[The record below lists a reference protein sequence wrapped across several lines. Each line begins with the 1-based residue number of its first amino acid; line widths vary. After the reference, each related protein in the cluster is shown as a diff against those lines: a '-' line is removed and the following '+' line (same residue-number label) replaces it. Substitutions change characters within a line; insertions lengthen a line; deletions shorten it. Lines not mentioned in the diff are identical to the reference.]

1 MARKD
6 LSKDPTNLQAM
17 WRKAKKFYYE
27 LKKTGL
33 SDTVV
38 AAILGNIAQESSFDP
53 KARAGSY
60 SGYIQNQKEIV
71 NWIIKHFGGYNH
83 IHQMNYLI
91 AGLTQKLPDK
101 VSQWGKELNTRFNT
115 FLQGLTNNIT
125 VAQATKLWENSYE
138 KSGGQSLQQRINY
151 ANYFYKQIL
160 EENKTTPVRKTPK
173 IKQKN
178 KTIAYQIPETT
189 YPQENSKFQEPQ
201 QEYIVQTNNTYDSF
215 PLFFDF
221 KNYQTPETYEPQS
234 VDQTKT
240 EFDLPVYASNFKK
253 GGKLIKR
260 GQQGTILH
268 KTIYLKKDGNE
279 SESPHSELKSWIAD
293 ITPEER
299 MDQTTQ
305 QLNERL
311 STYKPTKEL
320 QQASQG
326 IVHPFSWWEAI
337 PALAPVVIPTA
348 IATGPETGATLINPS
363 FWGNLIKDT
372 ALYTAAD
379 ATSEGITGKGIG
391 AHVNNAIGL
400 EEEHPV
406 GEAIGF
412 GGTSFLRKPLEK
424 GITSAYK
431 GLRGTSFIKTPIY
444 KTKNIN
450 LIQGYK
456 TVIPRFIKNVKNS
469 DIAAKTE
476 RTLGAIPTIIN
487 PKKVKIFAKSPEL
500 IDNIP
505 IYSLKDFSTK
515 ELATLQNQWAKEI
528 AKGPYS
534 PNYNF
539 YLELN
544 KGKNLSQNFQS
555 ARDLLSMEKLAERYG
570 KYLSTRYNQILEKIT
585 DPVLRHIVE
594 VSPQYMEEVYA
605 QQINVGKATPEFV
618 KDLIKRANSYRRFM
632 NRPLSAEDFS
642 MFKGHSVR
650 ENNMGSID
658 VEGRIVSGNYGPFPA
673 YFEGQPSLT
682 GDYSTWWDQRIP
694 QGVNVRRGMH
704 DSDIAGSKLINKIYN
719 NKNLRHT
726 NTISVMQEFNK
737 NYTAPRGFIDWPVHQ
752 QFYGPRGTQLPNFKI
767 TVNQAPKDF
776 NFGKGYKLGGKL
788 TFKK

>member
-1 MARKD
+1 MIRKD

-53 KARAGSY
+53 KARAGNY

-71 NWIIKHFGGYNH
+71 NWVIKHFGGYDH

-138 KSGGQSLQQRINY
+138 KSGGQALQQRINY

-160 EENKTTPVRKTPK
+160 EGNKTTPVRKTPK

-178 KTIAYQIPETT
+178 KTIAYQIPETI

-201 QEYIVQTNNTYDSF
+201 QEYIAQTNNTYDSF

-260 GQQGTILH
+260 GQQGTTLH

-279 SESPHSELKSWIAD
+279 PKSPHSELKSWIAD
-293 ITPEER
+293 ITPKER

-305 QLNERL
+305 QLNEL
-311 STYKPTKEL
+311 VSTYQPTKEL

-326 IVHPFSWWEAI
+326 IKHPFSWWEAI
-337 PALAPVVIPTA
+337 PALAPIVIPAA
-348 IATGPETGATLINPS
+348 IATGPEIGATLINPA

-379 ATSEGITGKGIG
+379 AASEGMTGKGIG
-391 AHVNNAIGL
+391 THVNNAIGL

-406 GEAIGF
+406 GELLSFSTVHPIRKIVKSGVKEAIN
-412 GGTSFLRKPLEK
+412 SV
-424 GITSAYK
+424 
-431 GLRGTSFIKTPIY
+431 
-444 KTKNIN
+444 
-450 LIQGYK
+450 QGYK

-469 DIAAKTE
+469 NMAAKTE
-476 RTLGAIPTIIN
+476 RTLGAIPTIVN

-500 IDNIP
+500 LDNIP
-505 IYSLKDFSTK
+505 IYDLKDFSTK
-515 ELATLQNQWAKEI
+515 ELATLQTQWAKET

-534 PNYNF
+534 SNYDF

-544 KGKNLSQNFQS
+544 KGKDLAQDFQS

-570 KYLSTRYNQILEKIT
+570 KYLSTRYNQLLEKIT

-605 QQINVGKATPEFV
+605 QQMNIGKATPEFV
-618 KDLIKRANSYRRFM
+618 EDLIKRANSYRRFM
-632 NRPLSAEDFS
+632 NRPFSAEDFS
-642 MFKGHSVR
+642 TFKGHSVIG
-650 ENNMGSID
+650 ENLGSID
-658 VEGRIVSGNYGPFPA
+658 VEGRIVSGDYGSFPA
-673 YFEGQPSLT
+673 YFEGQPNLK
-682 GDYSTWWDQRIP
+682 GDFSTWWDQRIP
-694 QGVNVRRGMH
+694 QGVNVRIGMH
-704 DSDIAGSKLINKIYN
+704 DSDVAGTKLINKVYN

-726 NTISVMQEFNK
+726 NTISVMRMFNK
-737 NYTAPRGFIDWPVHQ
+737 NYTGPRGFIDWPVHQ
-752 QFYGPRGTQLPNFKI
+752 QFYGPRGTQLPNFRV
-767 TVNQAPKDF
+767 TVSRPPEGFK
-776 NFGKGYKLGGKL
+776 FGKGYKLGGKL
-788 TFKK
+788 ISKK

>member
-1 MARKD
+1 MR
-6 LSKDPTNLQAM
+6 
-17 WRKAKKFYYE
+17 
-27 LKKTGL
+27 
-33 SDTVV
+33 
-38 AAILGNIAQESSFDP
+38 
-53 KARAGSY
+53 
-60 SGYIQNQKEIV
+60 
-71 NWIIKHFGGYNH
+71 
-83 IHQMNYLI
+83 
-91 AGLTQKLPDK
+91 
-101 VSQWGKELNTRFNT
+101 TR
-115 FLQGLTNNIT
+115 
-125 VAQATKLWENSYE
+125 
-138 KSGGQSLQQRINY
+138 
-151 ANYFYKQIL
+151 
-160 EENKTTPVRKTPK
+160 
-173 IKQKN
+173 
-178 KTIAYQIPETT
+178 
-189 YPQENSKFQEPQ
+189 
-201 QEYIVQTNNTYDSF
+201 
-215 PLFFDF
+215 
-221 KNYQTPETYEPQS
+221 
-234 VDQTKT
+234 
-240 EFDLPVYASNFKK
+240 
-253 GGKLIKR
+253 LIKR
-260 GQQGTILH
+260 GQQGITLH
-268 KTIYLKKDGNE
+268 KTIHLKKDGNE
-279 SESPHSELKSWIAD
+279 PESPHSELKSWIAD

-305 QLNERL
+305 QLNEL
-311 STYKPTKEL
+311 VSTYQPTKEL

-326 IVHPFSWWEAI
+326 IKHPFSWWETV
-337 PALAPVVIPTA
+337 PTLAPIVVPTA
-348 IATGPETGATLINPS
+348 IATGPEIGATLINPA

-379 ATSEGITGKGIG
+379 ATSEGTTGKGIG

-406 GEAIGF
+406 GKLL
-412 GGTSFLRKPLEK
+412 SFSVASPARKIVK
-424 GITSAYK
+424 RGINET
-431 GLRGTSFIKTPIY
+431 IK
-444 KTKNIN
+444 
-450 LIQGYK
+450 LAQGYR

-505 IYSLKDFSTK
+505 IYSLKDFQTK

-539 YLELN
+539 YLGLN
-544 KGKNLSQNFQS
+544 KGKNLSQDFQS

-605 QQINVGKATPEFV
+605 QQMNVGKATPEFV
-618 KDLIKRANSYRRFM
+618 EDLIKRANSYRRFM
-632 NRPLSAEDFS
+632 NGPFSAEDFS
-642 MFKGHSVR
+642 TFRGHSAP
-650 ENNMGSID
+650 EGNMGSID
-658 VEGRIVSGNYGPFPA
+658 VEGRIVSGDYGPFPA
-673 YFEGQPSLT
+673 YFEGQPKIT
-682 GDYSTWWDQRIP
+682 GDFSTWWDQRIP

-704 DSDIAGSKLINKIYN
+704 DSDIAGTKLINKIYD

-726 NTISVMQEFNK
+726 NTISVMQIFNK
-737 NYTAPRGFIDWPVHQ
+737 NYTAPRGFINWPVHQ

-788 TFKK
+788 TAKK